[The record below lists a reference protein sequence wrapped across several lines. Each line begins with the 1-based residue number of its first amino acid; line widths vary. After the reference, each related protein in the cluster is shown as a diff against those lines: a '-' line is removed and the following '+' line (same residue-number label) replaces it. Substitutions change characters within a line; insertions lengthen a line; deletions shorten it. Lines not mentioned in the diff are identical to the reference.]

1 MKHKKLDL
9 SSVLIRYIDQKK
21 LKADVSSATPSSER
35 IKELWVVYA
44 LYVERWTCA
53 IGGSMAT

>member
-1 MKHKKLDL
+1 MKHKKLD
-9 SSVLIRYIDQKK
+9 K
-21 LKADVSSATPSSER
+21 LKADISSVTPSSER

-53 IGGSMAT
+53 IGRSMATYKNENKLVE